1 MNEKNRAL
9 KLKILKA
16 ARAIRKKHMQLK
28 LGRVETN
35 ELLEKTFK
43 PIVEPLT
50 KLDSTFKHEM
60 ESIKEPLLEM
70 AAKHDESDQPSTPP
84 STPQQTSTLRP
95 YVGTPLQEYFN
106 TYEALPRSY
115 IRGLLQ
121 ARSKAYDTTFG
132 PILDL
137 NTNQI
142 KMGKTILNFVKN
154 DIVINEKLYKGTE
167 GLYEL
172 LFKAQPKNYTE
183 EDKDSYRKILLE
195 TYMLHRNFHPANQM
209 RGSKSLK
216 YGNIIKPLIS
226 HNISG
231 EGHMVV
237 SAKPYQYVYW
247 DNVNELV
254 DRLKLLTA
262 SQTAGNTNH
271 NNEIMSIIEELREA
285 DVVQ

>member
-70 AAKHDESDQPSTPP
+70 AAKHDESDQPTTPP
-84 STPQQTSTLRP
+84 STLQRTSILQP
-95 YVGTPLQEYFN
+95 YVGCPLQEYF
-106 TYEALPRSY
+106 YASEPLPRSY

-132 PILDL
+132 SILDSHI
-137 NTNQI
+137 NQI
-142 KMGKTILNFVKN
+142 KMGKTAVNFVKN
-154 DIVINEKLYKGTE
+154 NIVINEKVYKGTE

-172 LFKAQPKNYTE
+172 LFKAQPKNYTQ

-195 TYMLHRNFHPANQM
+195 THVLA
-209 RGSKSLK
+209 
-216 YGNIIKPLIS
+216 I
-226 HNISG
+226 
-231 EGHMVV
+231 
-237 SAKPYQYVYW
+237 
-247 DNVNELV
+247 
-254 DRLKLLTA
+254 LTL
-262 SQTAGNTNH
+262 QTK
-271 NNEIMSIIEELREA
+271 
-285 DVVQ
+285 

>member
-1 MNEKNRAL
+1 
-9 KLKILKA
+9 
-16 ARAIRKKHMQLK
+16 MQLK

-154 DIVINEKLYKGTE
+154 DIILSEITAKYNNTKHRTIKMKPVDVTVKSKHLLSTVYNNIKVMGKHKFKVGDCVRISKYKGTFAK
-167 GLYEL
+167 GILQIQIIG
-172 LFKAQPKNYTE
+172 FKRLQWH
-183 EDKDSYRKILLE
+183 
-195 TYMLHRNFHPANQM
+195 LHRRQHLGGQHQQVQ
-209 RGSKSLK
+209 RSICQKIHEKSFEACIITLK
-216 YGNIIKPLIS
+216 TSYI
-226 HNISG
+226 
-231 EGHMVV
+231 
-237 SAKPYQYVYW
+237 
-247 DNVNELV
+247 
-254 DRLKLLTA
+254 R
-262 SQTAGNTNH
+262 
-271 NNEIMSIIEELREA
+271 
-285 DVVQ
+285 

>member
-1 MNEKNRAL
+1 
-9 KLKILKA
+9 
-16 ARAIRKKHMQLK
+16 
-28 LGRVETN
+28 
-35 ELLEKTFK
+35 
-43 PIVEPLT
+43 
-50 KLDSTFKHEM
+50 M

-154 DIVINEKLYKGTE
+154 DIVINEKLFNK
-167 GLYEL
+167 
-172 LFKAQPKNYTE
+172 KSSRMK
-183 EDKDSYRKILLE
+183 S
-195 TYMLHRNFHPANQM
+195 
-209 RGSKSLK
+209 SKSLREHTK
-216 YGNIIKPLIS
+216 LTTIPGIVLRKP
-226 HNISG
+226 
-231 EGHMVV
+231 
-237 SAKPYQYVYW
+237 
-247 DNVNELV
+247 
-254 DRLKLLTA
+254 R
-262 SQTAGNTNH
+262 
-271 NNEIMSIIEELREA
+271 
-285 DVVQ
+285 